1 MKNAEQTLEQMT
13 IDYSRIEKAIE
24 YLRAH
29 VRSQPSLADVA
40 GHVHMSE
47 FHFQRMFSRWAG
59 ISPKRFLEYLTVSF
73 AKRLLENAGEPLLST
88 ALKAG
93 LSGTSRLHDLFVTL
107 EAMSPGEHRK
117 SGMDLVLRYGL
128 HESPFGRCLICVS
141 ERGVCGLAFLE
152 NGSQDDS
159 LARFQKTWSEAEL
172 IEDVAGTAEFVD
184 RMFGRGKS
192 QDRSNTALHC
202 LVRGTNFQVK
212 VWEALLKI
220 PNGSITTYSKI
231 AGFIGMPKAHR
242 AVANAV
248 AANPIA
254 FLIPCHRVIRESG
267 SLGGYRYGLP
277 RKQAMLAWENIG
289 KVS

>member
-1 MKNAEQTLEQMT
+1 MT

-24 YLRAH
+24 YLREH

-47 FHFQRMFSRWAG
+47 YHFQRMFTRWAG
-59 ISPKRFLEYLTVSF
+59 ISPKRFLEFLTVSF
-73 AKRLLENAGEPLLST
+73 AKRLLASTDEPLLST

-107 EAMSPGEHRK
+107 EGMSPGEHRK
-117 SGMDLVLRYGL
+117 NGIDLMLRYGS
-128 HESPFGRCLICVS
+128 HESPFGRCVICVS
-141 ERGVCGLAFLE
+141 DRGVCGLAFFD
-152 NGSQDDS
+152 GQSQGDA
-159 LARFQKTWSEAEL
+159 LARFQKMWSEAEL
-172 IEDVAGTAEFVD
+172 TEDVAGTAELVD
-184 RMFGRGKS
+184 KMFGRGKS
-192 QDRSNTALHC
+192 QDRGNTALHC

-231 AGFIGMPKAHR
+231 AAFIGMPKAHR

-248 AANPIA
+248 GANPIA

-277 RKQAMLAWENIG
+277 RKQAILAWENIG
-289 KVS
+289 QLSDQQVV